1 VIEVD
6 AGREI
11 DVVITKGVRIDVPM
25 TAALSTSDRGSRR
38 VLSPKPA
45 TWRPPMMATTESVRP
60 VLRTRRPLRH
70 LAHATAL
77 VFALSAAL
85 AASAP
90 ALAATPDET
99 KLLASA
105 AQGPP
110 GNAVHAKCPAPTV
123 DGIYE
128 VWMSGNVAYVAA
140 TNPRFFIF
148 GRLFDTQSMKRRD
161 GSEDRAGAGADQGG
175 QLQSQSVS
183 TAPVSIDQLPLADA
197 IKTVR
202 GNGQRKVAVFSDPN
216 CIGYCK
222 QLEPELAGVDNVTV
236 YTFLVPFQGEAR
248 PISIW
253 CAADREQCLAALDA
267 AGRRVAALNPA
278 PQLAITQSS
287 ATSRSRA
294 ASACKARRRWS
305 GQTAARTDGY
315 VDRNVLEARLTQTAA
330 GVQQ

>member
-1 VIEVD
+1 
-6 AGREI
+6 
-11 DVVITKGVRIDVPM
+11 
-25 TAALSTSDRGSRR
+25 
-38 VLSPKPA
+38 
-45 TWRPPMMATTESVRP
+45 MMATTESVRP

-99 KLLASA
+99 KLLESLRKAH
-105 AQGPP
+105 P
-110 GNAVHAKCPAPTV
+110 GTQFSEVSRTDV

-148 GRLFDTQSMKRRD
+148 GRLFDTQSMRD
-161 GSEDRAGAGADQGG
+161 VTGPRIAQRNADQGG

-216 CIGYCK
+216 CIYCK

-253 CAADREQCLAALDA
+253 CAADRERAWRQWMLQAEAS
-267 AGRRVAALNPA
+267 
-278 PQLAITQSS
+278 QLQPNANCEHPVM
-287 ATSRSRA
+287 RNLEL
-294 ASACKARRRWS
+294 ARRLGVQGTPTLFWAD
-305 GQTAARTDGY
+305 GTRTDGY
-315 VDRNVLEARLTQTAA
+315 VGRSVLETKLTEAARVASAKPAAAA
-330 GVQQ
+330 GKRP